1 MYVEQYFEDRIV
13 DTAKLF
19 QNGQSQAVRLPK
31 EYRFKGDRVIIRK
44 VGNAVV
50 LLPLDNP
57 WQLLEE
63 GLKRFST
70 DFMPHQRRPKHN
82 RKFKK

>member
-1 MYVEQYFEDRIV
+1 M

-31 EYRFKGDRVIIRK
+31 EYRFKGDRVVIKK

-50 LLPLDNP
+50 LLPLKNP
-57 WQLLEE
+57 WQVLEE
-63 GLKRFST
+63 GLGRFSA
-70 DFMPHQRRPKHN
+70 DFMPQRRQPKKQQ
-82 RKFKK
+82 RREKLFE

>member
-1 MYVEQYFEDRIV
+1 M

-31 EYRFKGDRVIIRK
+31 EYRFKGDRVVIKK

-57 WQLLEE
+57 WQVLEE
-63 GLKRFST
+63 GLGRFSA
-70 DFMPHQRRPKHN
+70 DFMPHRCQSRKQQRRA
-82 RKFKK
+82 KFFE

>member
-1 MYVEQYFEDRIV
+1 M

-31 EYRFKGDRVIIRK
+31 EYRFKGDRVVIKK

-57 WQLLEE
+57 WQVLKE
-63 GLKRFST
+63 GLGRFST
-70 DFMPHQRRPKHN
+70 DFMPHRRQPKKQQRRAKL
-82 RKFKK
+82 FE